1 MDNTVEKSFYLTSLF
16 SDIKTKHNWTTNE
29 TKLIMLLVSEL
40 SKYKMYLP
48 DFDNL
53 ENNDDFNEL
62 LSKVPLEY
70 KFHRT
75 TIKDVTNIQ
84 NSILAREIKKIIKGL
99 LSKVMMMPHPIEKD
113 DKDSLMGITL
123 FTEMYYSNRTGYID
137 IVVNKKAIERLVA
150 FAKYTKIDFANIV
163 NIQNNYAIY
172 TYLFFKILLDTTRSE
187 NELDIILSDFKDR
200 LGLNN
205 KYQKL
210 AHFKEYVLD
219 VIKKEINDYTDL
231 SLDYTL
237 IKEGRAFSRI
247 KFTFNYKNQD
257 KKNTLKF
264 STENLINFDCKNIK
278 SPFEQIFK
286 SWGIGKNKIKE
297 IEDQYSL
304 NAISNA
310 IQVTQEAIGQD
321 NIKKSPAAFFLGTLE
336 NKQLQ
341 EEVDFARAQ
350 KDLKKQ
356 QKEQERKALAS
367 EYDAIQKFVNDN
379 DEELSKYLS
388 AKSLG
393 TEYPLDASL
402 KEEVAN
408 LSCVGAD
415 KFKNFRPKLAVLEKG
430 YFDSNTSKIV
440 RPNMYNF
447 LIKLA
452 ESI

>member
-1 MDNTVEKSFYLTSLF
+1 MSNHNSIYVYLTLKILKDSN
-16 SDIKTKHNWTTNE
+16 KHKNIRKLRITLNE
-29 TKLIMLLVSEL
+29 FKKRL
-40 SKYKMYLP
+40 S
-48 DFDNL
+48 L
-53 ENNDDFNEL
+53 ENKYRSLSTLEKYVLKIIDKDLNLTDIDF
-62 LSKVPLEY
+62 SYSLEKGESGKAFKYIILEFDY
-70 KFHRT
+70 KPEYIDH
-75 TIKDVTNIQ
+75 KKY
-84 NSILAREIKKIIKGL
+84 KKIIEGK
-99 LSKVMMMPHPIEKD
+99 
-113 DKDSLMGITL
+113 
-123 FTEMYYSNRTGYID
+123 
-137 IVVNKKAIERLVA
+137 
-150 FAKYTKIDFANIV
+150 
-163 NIQNNYAIY
+163 
-172 TYLFFKILLDTTRSE
+172 SE
-187 NELDIILSDFKDR
+187 LISFD
-200 LGLNN
+200 LN
-205 KYQKL
+205 
-210 AHFKEYVLD
+210 
-219 VIKKEINDYTDL
+219 
-231 SLDYTL
+231 S
-237 IKEGRAFSRI
+237 
-247 KFTFNYKNQD
+247 
-257 KKNTLKF
+257 
-264 STENLINFDCKNIK
+264 IK

-286 SWGIGKNKIKE
+286 SWGIGKSKIKE

-310 IQVTQEAIGQD
+310 IQVTKEAIAQY